1 MATPEILQTEQDLL
15 MYATLFE
22 NSKDGNVKSRGMEIE
37 KKIEFLEG
45 LAGRVSNR
53 RSRRWINDR
62 LLMEL
67 VPRLNAEEIRG
78 LFAPPPWGDDVP
90 PSPFCMT
97 NVGEWDN
104 FRNIDMDKEA
114 SIMKSLESS
123 SAKQRDR
130 VDADKVAALL
140 LGTGNASEHS
150 LRTVGTEM
158 FWCCMFKILSIAYYY
173 TVFASSLTGDNYLVW
188 SRAVRFA
195 LGAKKKLSF
204 IDGRSVRPTDNSE
217 ELDEWIRIDCMIIT
231 WILNSVSKEIVDAF
245 IYATSARALWLELEA
260 RYGGSN
266 GPMIYNLEREISS
279 ISQGDMSVTT
289 YFTKIKMLWDE
300 LICLDPLPV
309 CTCTAHRQTA
319 DREASRQLM
328 RFLMGL
334 SSVYE
339 HVRRQILLMEPRPH
353 VQKAFAMVLQVE
365 KELQVQ
371 VHLPDT
377 NNGVVYQLQHRDSR
391 KDKRA
396 MFCEHCRK
404 SGHLK
409 ETCFKLHG
417 TPEWYRDLTEKKR
430 KGAGRGRGFVAAIET
445 IPEQSSQLQ
454 IAPKPNLADLLRTE
468 IRKMMIEENTS
479 PHQMR
484 TPLDNNIRINF
495 ARLEELDE
503 AADASIQYPTSP
515 SFPSPLG
522 SPTPHTVDFSP
533 PISDPITT
541 SPVQPSLLY
550 PNQAPRRSTRHISKP
565 QWLTDFICH
574 YTNQSHITDL
584 MPSYEC
590 FVAALSTLQE
600 PQSYKQAIGKPEWE
614 DAMHQELLALDK
626 NHTWEVTTLPPG
638 KKAIGC
644 RWVYKLKLRDDG
656 TVERCKARLVAK
668 GYNQVAGVDYVDC
681 FSPVAKA
688 VTGHVCKLKRSLY
701 GLKQASRQ
709 WNQEFTSQL
718 VAFGFTQS
726 SHDHC
731 LFFMGSEDTFV
742 AMLIYVDDVLI
753 TSPSVSLLTDVKS
766 YLDGL
771 FTIKDLGVARYFLG
785 LQIARSPTGTSVT
798 QTKYINDIVRDT
810 GLMHAKSVTT
820 PFPTSPFPSTH

>member
-1 MATPEILQTEQDLL
+1 MALCNFCFAFFSIFFMVSEPS
-15 MYATLFE
+15 FE
-22 NSKDGNVKSRGMEIE
+22 
-37 KKIEFLEG
+37 
-45 LAGRVSNR
+45 
-53 RSRRWINDR
+53 
-62 LLMEL
+62 
-67 VPRLNAEEIRG
+67 
-78 LFAPPPWGDDVP
+78 AP
-90 PSPFCMT
+90 
-97 NVGEWDN
+97 
-104 FRNIDMDKEA
+104 
-114 SIMKSLESS
+114 
-123 SAKQRDR
+123 
-130 VDADKVAALL
+130 
-140 LGTGNASEHS
+140 
-150 LRTVGTEM
+150 
-158 FWCCMFKILSIAYYY
+158 
-173 TVFASSLTGDNYLVW
+173 LTGDNYLVW

-353 VQKAFAMVLQVE
+353 VQKALQWFFRLR
-365 KELQVQ
+365 KSCKCKCIYLIQTMELCINCNTETQGRINE
-371 VHLPDT
+371 L
-377 NNGVVYQLQHRDSR
+377 
-391 KDKRA
+391 
-396 MFCEHCRK
+396 FCEHCRK

-503 AADASIQYPTSP
+503 SRDVVFYENVFPFSDSPTSRSSCPLPIVLDPIDASIQYPTSP

-614 DAMHQELLALDK
+614 DVMHQELLALDK

-668 GYNQVAGVDYVDC
+668 AI
-681 FSPVAKA
+681 
-688 VTGHVCKLKRSLY
+688 
-701 GLKQASRQ
+701 ASAHS
-709 WNQEFTSQL
+709 WPLHQL
-718 VAFGFTQS
+718 DVNNAFLHG
-726 SHDHC
+726 
-731 LFFMGSEDTFV
+731 
-742 AMLIYVDDVLI
+742 
-753 TSPSVSLLTDVKS
+753 
-766 YLDGL
+766 YLDEEI
-771 FTIKDLGVARYFLG
+771 FMG

-798 QTKYINDIVRDT
+798 QTKYIDKLHLQHHYHHFWLLQQLVFQHT
-810 GLMHAKSVTT
+810 
-820 PFPTSPFPSTH
+820 